1 MPAQTATPTPV
12 TAPTSAAET
21 RQPTAVPHT
30 RTEDVLGLLTGTF
43 VVSLGLH
50 LLKSS
55 QIVTGG
61 TAGLSLLLSYG
72 LPVPFGVL
80 FLVANLPFMALAV
93 AKKGRRFA
101 VRSLLSIA
109 LVSAFAPLH
118 AQLFGALHLPQ
129 VYAAVSGNLLIG
141 IGLLIVF
148 RHDSS
153 LGGFNVVA
161 LIAQERLRWRA
172 GYVQMGLDVL
182 VIVAALL
189 VVSPIAVLIS
199 ALGAVVLNGVLALN
213 HRPGRY
219 LGA

>member
-1 MPAQTATPTPV
+1 MPAPTTTPTPV
-12 TAPTSAAET
+12 TAPPRAAEI
-21 RQPTAVPHT
+21 RQPVLPHS

-43 VVSLGLH
+43 VVSLGLD

-80 FLVANLPFMALAV
+80 FFAVNLPFMVLAV
-93 AKKGRRFA
+93 AKKGWPFA
-101 VRSLLSIA
+101 VRSLISIG
-109 LVSAFAPLH
+109 LVSVFTPLH
-118 AQLFGALHLPQ
+118 AQLFGGLQLPA
-129 VYAAVSGNLLIG
+129 VYAAVCGNVLTG

-148 RHDSS
+148 RHNSS

-161 LIAQERLRWRA
+161 LVAQERLGWRA

-182 VIVAALL
+182 VIAAAIT
-189 VVSPIAVLIS
+189 VVSPNAVLVS
-199 ALGAVVLNGVLALN
+199 AFGAIFLNGVLALN

>member
-1 MPAQTATPTPV
+1 MSAPTLSPTPA
-12 TAPTSAAET
+12 TAPPQPAET
-21 RQPTAVPHT
+21 RRPVVPHS

-55 QIVTGG
+55 EIVTGG

-80 FLVANLPFMALAV
+80 FFLVNLPFMVLAV
-93 AKKGRRFA
+93 AKKGWSFA
-101 VRSLLSIA
+101 VRSLISIA
-109 LVSAFAPLH
+109 LVSAFTPLH
-118 AQLFGALHLPQ
+118 AQLFGALHLPAI
-129 VYAAVSGNLLIG
+129 YAAVCGNVLTG

-148 RHDSS
+148 RHNSS

-161 LIAQERLRWRA
+161 LIAQERLGWRA

-182 VIVAALL
+182 VIVTALT
-189 VVSPIAVLIS
+189 VVSPAAVLIS
-199 ALGAVVLNGVLALN
+199 AFGAVFLNGVLALN

>member
-1 MPAQTATPTPV
+1 MPAQTAIPTPV

-80 FLVANLPFMALAV
+80 FLVVNLPFMALAV

-101 VRSLLSIA
+101 GSLLSIA